1 MFNVHRSLSVNQCIL
16 LDITEV
22 LLCHVFSDT
31 SSPPLAD
38 SSVVS
43 AKWRSS
49 FRKRTSGTINI
60 KRRTKG
66 SCAKGS
72 TITCNHMDGRQAAA
86 HVCNMWRGWF
96 NVRKHKQTK
105 DGQTWVSFFRATKD
119 QDSLKKMKRCQVN
132 YQVTISTINHCIPD
146 QRPLYWLQDT
156 NPAAIRKGHA
166 QTLSTSAQFNGSK
179 T

>member
-1 MFNVHRSLSVNQCIL
+1 MNQCIC
-16 LDITEV
+16 LDITEI
-22 LLCHVFSDT
+22 LLCHVFSNT
-31 SSPPLAD
+31 FSLPAAAP
-38 SSVVS
+38 SVVS

-72 TITCNHMDGRQAAA
+72 TITCNHMDGREAAA
-86 HVCNMWRGWF
+86 HVRRNINKR
-96 NVRKHKQTK
+96 RKGKR
-105 DGQTWVSFFRATKD
+105 QTWVLFFRFETQRIKVC
-119 QDSLKKMKRCQVN
+119 LERWKKCQLPCLP
-132 YQVTISTINHCIPD
+132 STVNHCIPD
-146 QRPLYWLQDT
+146 QRPLFRLRDT

-166 QTLSTSAQFNGSK
+166 QMLSRSAQFNGSK